1 MSRCAWR
8 KRPSGGYAGAG
19 TRLHRATS
27 REGSWVDL
35 APSPCL
41 GPLLGRRQGRL
52 WPAFLLN
59 QGTTSIPRKS
69 RKKEGGIKGPQARTG
84 GSSGFP
90 RAPLFFK
97 PPKKHREG
105 PGKGANK
112 QNSKKRKLQ
121 EYGEMRTS
129 EAFAS
134 GCCSSIGYL
143 GIFAKERRPQ
153 RSLRPPRP
161 SDRALSVS
169 LLRIRLLQA

>member
-1 MSRCAWR
+1 MNSLLEPGGNPPDPPLQAWL
-8 KRPSGGYAGAG
+8 AGCGQHPGAS
-19 TRLHRATS
+19 HP
-27 REGSWVDL
+27 E
-35 APSPCL
+35 SPANKL
-41 GPLLGRRQGRL
+41 PKV
-52 WPAFLLN
+52 
-59 QGTTSIPRKS
+59 GTTSIPRKS

-84 GSSGFP
+84 GSSGS
-90 RAPLFFK
+90 PLVPLLLK
-97 PPKKHREG
+97 PPKRHREG

-129 EAFAS
+129 EAFSS
-134 GCCSSIGYL
+134 GCCRSIGYL

-169 LLRIRLLQA
+169 LRRMRLLQA

>member
-1 MSRCAWR
+1 MARQRHNRKGRGAVRCRAWGSAR
-8 KRPSGGYAGAG
+8 RRRGMPGKKQKAEVRGGRGLRRAAMGKKIRYQSWAPRPFAGKVEKR
-19 TRLHRATS
+19 R
-27 REGSWVDL
+27 
-35 APSPCL
+35 
-41 GPLLGRRQGRL
+41 
-52 WPAFLLN
+52 
-59 QGTTSIPRKS
+59 
-69 RKKEGGIKGPQARTG
+69 GGIKGPQARAG
-84 GSSGFP
+84 GSSGS
-90 RAPLFFK
+90 PLASLLFK

-129 EAFAS
+129 EAFSS

-169 LLRIRLLQA
+169 LLRMRLLQA

>member
-1 MSRCAWR
+1 M
-8 KRPSGGYAGAG
+8 
-19 TRLHRATS
+19 
-27 REGSWVDL
+27 
-35 APSPCL
+35 
-41 GPLLGRRQGRL
+41 
-52 WPAFLLN
+52 
-59 QGTTSIPRKS
+59 GTTSIRRKS
-69 RKKEGGIKGPQARTG
+69 RKKEGGIKGPQARAG
-84 GSSGFP
+84 GSSGSP
-90 RAPLFFK
+90 LAPLLFK

-169 LLRIRLLQA
+169 LLRMRLLQA

>member
-1 MSRCAWR
+1 MVWDRSVSRVGPTAAWNPYTTVGR
-8 KRPSGGYAGAG
+8 GIHGDVRGGAG
-19 TRLHRATS
+19 RGD
-27 REGSWVDL
+27 GS
-35 APSPCL
+35 
-41 GPLLGRRQGRL
+41 
-52 WPAFLLN
+52 
-59 QGTTSIPRKS
+59 RKS
-69 RKKEGGIKGPQARTG
+69 RKKEGGIKGPQARAG
-84 GSSGFP
+84 GSSGSP
-90 RAPLFFK
+90 LAPLLFK

-129 EAFAS
+129 EAFSS

-169 LLRIRLLQA
+169 LLRMRLLQA

>member
-1 MSRCAWR
+1 MVTV
-8 KRPSGGYAGAG
+8 GQ
-19 TRLHRATS
+19 
-27 REGSWVDL
+27 
-35 APSPCL
+35 L
-41 GPLLGRRQGRL
+41 GWPLLQGR
-52 WPAFLLN
+52 WAVAKGSIGRCKGVRRFEGQQAERANTGPGKPAPRPFAGKVEKRRGGLRDRRRALGAPAGLRLPPFFL
-59 QGTTSIPRKS
+59 S
-69 RKKEGGIKGPQARTG
+69 
-84 GSSGFP
+84 
-90 RAPLFFK
+90 
-97 PPKKHREG
+97 PPKRHREG

-129 EAFAS
+129 EAFSS

-169 LLRIRLLQA
+169 LLRMRLLQA

>member
-1 MSRCAWR
+1 MSRASLLLLLEDLDGSSQADDGPAAHLR
-8 KRPSGGYAGAG
+8 ARLRSAAGRPK
-19 TRLHRATS
+19 
-27 REGSWVDL
+27 SWL
-35 APSPCL
+35 APL
-41 GPLLGRRQGRL
+41 I
-52 WPAFLLN
+52 
-59 QGTTSIPRKS
+59 GTTSIPRKS
-69 RKKEGGIKGPQARTG
+69 RKKEGGIKGPKARAG
-84 GSSGFP
+84 GSSGSP
-90 RAPLFFK
+90 LAPLLFK

-129 EAFAS
+129 EAFSS
-134 GCCSSIGYL
+134 GCCRSIGYL

-169 LLRIRLLQA
+169 LLRMRLLQA

>member
-1 MSRCAWR
+1 MD
-8 KRPSGGYAGAG
+8 PSDESTAGPRVRAAGYEVAEHLLVGRALG
-19 TRLHRATS
+19 ATS
-27 REGSWVDL
+27 CLDAVSGKVEKRRGGLRDRRRAL
-35 APSPCL
+35 GAPAGL
-41 GPLLGRRQGRL
+41 RL
-52 WPAFLLN
+52 PPFFL
-59 QGTTSIPRKS
+59 S
-69 RKKEGGIKGPQARTG
+69 
-84 GSSGFP
+84 
-90 RAPLFFK
+90 
-97 PPKKHREG
+97 PPKRHREG

-169 LLRIRLLQA
+169 LLRMRLLQA

>member
-1 MSRCAWR
+1 MV
-8 KRPSGGYAGAG
+8 PSGLMNR
-19 TRLHRATS
+19 TTNDIVRFIR
-27 REGSWVDL
+27 REGTP
-35 APSPCL
+35 AL
-41 GPLLGRRQGRL
+41 GSTLLS
-52 WPAFLLN
+52 
-59 QGTTSIPRKS
+59 GTTSIRRKS
-69 RKKEGGIKGPQARTG
+69 RKKEGGVKGPQARAG
-84 GSSGFP
+84 GSSGSP
-90 RAPLFFK
+90 LAPLLFK

-129 EAFAS
+129 EAFSS

-169 LLRIRLLQA
+169 LLRMRLLQA